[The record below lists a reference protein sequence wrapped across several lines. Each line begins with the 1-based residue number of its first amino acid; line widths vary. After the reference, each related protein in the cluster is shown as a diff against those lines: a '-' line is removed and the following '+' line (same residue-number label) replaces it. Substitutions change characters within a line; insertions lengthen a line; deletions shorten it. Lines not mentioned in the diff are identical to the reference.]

1 MPLVDLVRRNYI
13 PSPIWFGWT
22 TFWATAPGTGAAQG
36 RATWSISLRRYP
48 FQKTKCQPR
57 SQGQTLGTRLTKCP
71 HFRISNALLAIQEA
85 QTSQIFRGACLR
97 TYTFAFIPRTPPHPP
112 PPPRG
117 ERSKRTLRVSAR
129 ASEHGPYRTGTC
141 FVYFT
146 FEICHQLKCC
156 SAIGLVGVLVKF
168 LRTSLLQR
176 FRMLNLS
183 CLEAGHLGK
192 QVGGTKEAVSSYL
205 IKLSE
210 RLPCVS
216 DLTDDP
222 CGRY

>member
-1 MPLVDLVRRNYI
+1 MELD
-13 PSPIWFGWT
+13 F
-22 TFWATAPGTGAAQG
+22 F
-36 RATWSISLRRYP
+36 
-48 FQKTKCQPR
+48 F
-57 SQGQTLGTRLTKCP
+57 
-71 HFRISNALLAIQEA
+71 H
-85 QTSQIFRGACLR
+85 CLR
-97 TYTFAFIPRTPPHPP
+97 SLVSGHPTFALSLIYTKQDWPVA
-112 PPPRG
+112 G
-117 ERSKRTLRVSAR
+117 ELVPGGMYFPFCLHRAR
-129 ASEHGPYRTGTC
+129 YDNPIRQMSHGTIGKKNLGPYRTGTC

-183 CLEAGHLGK
+183 CLGAGHLGK
-192 QVGGTKEAVSSYL
+192 QVGGTKEAVTSYL